1 VTGTGGTRRRRTWT
15 HRLAPVFAAAAIGTA
30 TVVTSVGF
38 VGTSTARV
46 ERAFAD
52 QSTEVVVDDLG
63 TGLPAAPMSFPA
75 DAGDRVRALAGVSAA
90 GLWWPIRRAGAVPP
104 AVSSAP
110 KGDPAGVSV
119 TAAEPDALAAL
130 HVRPADG
137 RLFDVGHQRRAERV
151 AVLGAGAAEAL
162 ALGDLGSGPSVYV
175 DGVTYAVL
183 GVIDPASGPPDL
195 GLSVVLP
202 TATALAAYGPP
213 VQPRAVL
220 VVDASAAYASAVA
233 GQVATVLRP
242 QEPER
247 FSVHRAPPPTAVED
261 ATLAQLRRLMWV
273 FSGLTLIL
281 AAGLMALVVPRAVRV
296 APRAGSPFALQAA
309 GAALLGSVLATNVVV
324 AALWLGARGGD
335 PVVLPRVVVVL
346 AVLVPALT
354 TLAFVLRATRAPRV
368 TAPRPAPRSSPRPS
382 PRPR

>member
-1 VTGTGGTRRRRTWT
+1 MTAGARRQRTWA

-30 TVVTSVGF
+30 TAVTSVGF

-52 QSTEVVVDDLG
+52 QSTEIVVDDLG
-63 TGLPAAPMSFPA
+63 TGLEGAPMSFPA
-75 DAGDRVRALAGVSAA
+75 DAGARVRALGGVSAA
-90 GLWWPIRRAGAVPP
+90 GLWWPVRRPGATP
-104 AVSSAP
+104 AVTSAP
-110 KGDPAGVSV
+110 KGDPAAVSV
-119 TAAEPDALAAL
+119 TAAEPDALLAL
-130 HVRPADG
+130 HVRTAEG

-175 DGVTYAVL
+175 DGVAYAVL

-202 TATALAAYGPP
+202 TAAALAAYGPP

-220 VVDASAAYASAVA
+220 AVDATAAYASAVA

-242 QEPER
+242 REPER
-247 FSVHRAPPPTAVED
+247 FAVHRAPPPTAVEES
-261 ATLAQLRRLMWV
+261 TLAQLRRLMWV
-273 FSGLTLIL
+273 FAGLTLIL

-296 APRAGSPFALQAA
+296 APRAGSPFPLQAA
-309 GAALLGSVLATNVVV
+309 GAALVGSVLATNVVV
-324 AALWLGARGGD
+324 AALWLGTRGGD
-335 PVVLPRVVVVL
+335 PVVLPRVVVAL

-354 TLAFVLRATRAPRV
+354 TLAFVLRATRAPRG
-368 TAPRPAPRSSPRPS
+368 PAPRPS